1 MKLTMPVPK
10 LAKLFSWTGQVPRT
24 FLRFIG
30 VIDLAGGL
38 GVLLPT
44 LTHIVPQMTM
54 FAAIGCTALQ
64 VLAIG
69 FHARRGEITET
80 PFNFFLLALSV
91 FVLWGR

>member
-1 MKLTMPVPK
+1 MKLMMPVPK
-10 LAKLFSWTGQVPRT
+10 LAKLFSWTGQVPRN

-44 LTHIVPQMTM
+44 LTHIVPHMTM
-54 FAAIGCTALQ
+54 FAALGCAVLQ